1 MKYFFISLL
10 LLVLTACSASFYVD
24 ERQQY
29 WGSDYHKSLAYFY
42 KNGNKTS
49 KIAWCG
55 NQNSLSEAKQ
65 CAIRKCNNKHPGGW
79 CITGYENDEN
89 VLARSFAEMKQ
100 QMKRNEMLFLQEQQ
114 KKYILAKKNLCKSYG
129 FKSENAIASCVQR
142 EIERERLAIAQ
153 RNANIT
159 RQNAQRQ
166 ENINRA
172 LSETAKTIQNIGTPN
187 SNVTVCNFRCSF
199 SGLIVQGACTDVT
212 VKVGSDTCFRTN

>member
-1 MKYFFISLL
+1 MRQK
-10 LLVLTACSASFYVD
+10 TGAFY
-24 ERQQY
+24 
-29 WGSDYHKSLAYFY
+29 
-42 KNGNKTS
+42 
-49 KIAWCG
+49 WCG
-55 NQNSLSEAKQ
+55 GKNSLYEAKR
-65 CAIRKCNNKHPGGW
+65 CAINNCIKFYGKQGY
-79 CITGYENDEN
+79 CITGLENNNDVFN
-89 VLARSFAEMKQ
+89 KRVSDYLKKQ
-100 QMKRNEMLFLQEQQ
+100 QRNS
-114 KKYILAKKNLCKSYG
+114 IAAKKNLCKSYG

-153 RNANIT
+153 RNADIA